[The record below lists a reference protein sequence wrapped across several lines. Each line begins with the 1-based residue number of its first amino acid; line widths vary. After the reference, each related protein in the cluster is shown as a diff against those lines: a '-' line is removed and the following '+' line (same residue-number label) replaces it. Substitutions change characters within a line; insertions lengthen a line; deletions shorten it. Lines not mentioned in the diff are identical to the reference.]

1 MYIKY
6 TPTASTVRS
15 NGIVRDITRAITSG
29 DISNHEF
36 SDGVSNNNTI
46 EGNTSTGWTLD
57 SRDTISSD
65 ATPGVNDQ
73 KYRIYNTTAVSG
85 VKKAVSL
92 KQNGNHTNSSL
103 YNSDFRTT
111 ASGGLGIFPLMAYES
126 TEELECHGYG
136 ATSTAYKAYNTY
148 NPGTSGSDMAL
159 HVFANQKYI
168 VQAGYGWKNTP
179 IIQGYIE
186 VDKTGMHH
194 KWEATTGRTS
204 PSAIYFRLS
213 GSVQIPFN
221 DVHYGYTAGQSSAD
235 FNITNMPEMV
245 YQGAT
250 NRAYKNVSWGIE
262 NEDFSGKAMID
273 DGTSTG
279 TATGTVSRYDW
290 PSNNYHTIKSYNF
303 YNHSAWMDVRAMYEW
318 ATDIVGNPFMASSNY
333 YLDAAGTK
341 HIPLFPLLL
350 DASFYVPGTLY
361 NLSKYCPIYYTLP
374 MQGNFGDTMTIGSD
388 KYIYLGTSVS
398 SSSSAPLGFFM
409 KVE

>member
-6 TPTASTVRS
+6 TPASSIRS
-15 NGIVRDITRAITSG
+15 NGVVRDITRAITSG
-29 DISNHEF
+29 SISSHEF
-36 SDGVSNNNTI
+36 SDGISNNNTI

-65 ATPGVNDQ
+65 ATPGQNDQ

-92 KQNGNHTNSSL
+92 KQNGNHTNSGI
-103 YNSDFRTT
+103 YNSDLRTN

-126 TEELECHGYG
+126 TEELECHGYNG
-136 ATSTAYKAYNTY
+136 TSSSYKPYNTY
-148 NPGTSGSDMAL
+148 NPGTSGSDTTL
-159 HVFANQKYI
+159 HVFASQKYI
-168 VQAGYGWKNTP
+168 VQAGYSYENTP
-179 IIQGYIE
+179 TIQGYIE

-194 KWEATTGRTS
+194 KWEAITGRTS
-204 PSAIYFRLS
+204 PSAIYFRIAA
-213 GSVQIPFN
+213 GHTTPQADPY
-221 DVHYGYTAGQSSAD
+221 YGYSSGQSNSD
-235 FNITNMPEMV
+235 FSITTMPEMM
-245 YQGAT
+245 YNGMY
-250 NRAYKNVSWGIE
+250 NKAYKSVSWSYE
-262 NEDFSGKAMID
+262 NNEFNGKAMAD

-279 TATGTVSRYDW
+279 TTTGSSANYDW
-290 PSNNYHTIKSYNF
+290 PGSHFATNYRGF
-303 YNHSAWMDVRAMYEW
+303 YNHTAWMDVRTFHDW
-318 ATDIVGNPFMASSNY
+318 GTDISGNPYMASSNY

-388 KYIYLGTSVS
+388 KYIYLGWSTSTS
-398 SSSSAPLGFFM
+398 TKAPISFFM

>member
-1 MYIKY
+1 
-6 TPTASTVRS
+6 
-15 NGIVRDITRAITSG
+15 
-29 DISNHEF
+29 
-36 SDGVSNNNTI
+36 
-46 EGNTSTGWTLD
+46 
-57 SRDTISSD
+57 
-65 ATPGVNDQ
+65 
-73 KYRIYNTTAVSG
+73 
-85 VKKAVSL
+85 
-92 KQNGNHTNSSL
+92 
-103 YNSDFRTT
+103 
-111 ASGGLGIFPLMAYES
+111 MAYEN
-126 TEELECHGYG
+126 TEELECHGYNG
-136 ATSTAYKAYNTY
+136 TSTSYKPYNTY
-148 NPGTSGSDMAL
+148 NPGTSGSDMTL

-213 GSVQIPFN
+213 GAAQIPFN
-221 DVHYGYTAGQSSAD
+221 DVHYGSTSGQSSAD

-245 YQGAT
+245 YQGHT
-250 NRAYKNVSWGIE
+250 NRAYKNISWGIE

-279 TATGTVSRYDW
+279 TATGTAAKYDW
-290 PSNNYHTIKSYNF
+290 PNNSYHTIKSYNF

-318 ATDIVGNPFMASSNY
+318 AGDIVGNPFMAPSNY

-350 DASFYVPGTLY
+350 DASFYVPGSLY

-398 SSSSAPLGFFM
+398 SSTSAPLGFFM